1 VEDSGGVCNKL
12 IENLLLIILGFIKVQ
27 QQVHHDSVPLNMQ
40 QVHVG
45 RSACSSEIPSE
56 KAEGA

>member
-1 VEDSGGVCNKL
+1 MEDSGGVVA
-12 IENLLLIILGFIKVQ
+12 EDLLLIILGFVKVQ

-45 RSACSSEIPSE
+45 PCACSSEIPSE